1 MTMRFTDL
9 FNVRELRN
17 MFEERFQ
24 LEQQLAVLKQELE
37 QVKLQ
42 RDALAEGLEQSRILV
57 SKLNSRL
64 LALEALD
71 RLDESRTYSEH

>member
-1 MTMRFTDL
+1 
-9 FNVRELRN
+9 

-57 SKLNSRL
+57 NKLNSRL

>member
-1 MTMRFTDL
+1 
-9 FNVRELRN
+9 

-37 QVKLQ
+37 QVKQQ

>member
-1 MTMRFTDL
+1 MRFTDL

>member
-1 MTMRFTDL
+1 MRFTDL

-24 LEQQLAVLKQELE
+24 LEQQVAVLKQELE